1 MPTSE
6 ASRAGV
12 KPGDTAQD
20 SDRKLYDTAYPP
32 PLREAE
38 EELYKQRPKWQ
49 PEKLTSTDPPAHEN
63 KASQPPYPLGFGLS
77 GGGIRSATFC
87 LGVFQGLAKLGLL
100 GEIDYISSV
109 SGGSYFASFYGRLF
123 TRPEILGI
131 QEIQKI
137 LSPDETA
144 RMAANEP
151 PPELK
156 LDAAGSAEFRKSN
169 EWKTEIFDWM
179 RENGRFLAP
188 KGGGDLLLGIAV
200 ALRNLLTVQL
210 MIAVSVMAILLAAQ
224 LLRVIAE
231 RVLPAPWTASPAQA
245 DLWCSP
251 YLILGLAMALIWVV
265 PPGVAYW
272 MFHLPEAPPQG
283 AGGAGGQP
291 GHLVSLSAI
300 LAMLL
305 FFVMAGL
312 IAGALAGHEYWGPII
327 GLVYLLWV
335 LAFAFWVAR
344 VKFPPRS
351 QRQGGAAEVPND
363 RPWSPPADTRHKYI
377 VSLEDDRLA
386 RCDNARNWLSA
397 MLRTAL
403 AATLA
408 MLAFGL
414 IDSAGQMLYAR
425 SFRTGG
431 HPAQWMGAVYGA
443 LLAAAPFAHWV
454 TTSFS
459 GNKKGRHLPISL
471 NLLAGA
477 GAALVLIPVLTGL
490 DLFSHAIAYD
500 FKRPADAP
508 AALMSASQPARV
520 EISVKWVDHSSA
532 SAAVGRSEDTPEQNP
547 KLAPCAISIEHGS
560 PLITC
565 TEGGKQD
572 EKQPSAESRRGLR
585 RLAGALLV
593 AALFSF
599 LAGGGRRKGPSG
611 ATVFLNRTSLHP
623 IYTARLIRAYLGASN
638 KSRHSGT
645 KGVSEVVSG
654 DDISQE
660 RYWFTPEKFFYPCGA
675 PLHLVNMT
683 LNETID
689 GQSQIEQRDRKGL
702 GMAVGPAGLSVGIRH
717 HAVYHERKDPQKI
730 MVETFPH
737 PDTGEFRVFDY
748 RDEGRTDN
756 PIAEFKSEKPT
767 LGNWTGMSGAA
778 AATGMGFRTSLGVS
792 LLTGLFNVRLG
803 YWWDSGIE
811 SRTSSTKCS
820 SRIGNGL
827 STWLPLQSYLIDEFM
842 SRFHGTARRLWY
854 LSDGGNFENLG
865 GYELIRRRLPLIVII
880 DAAADPDYDFDDLA
894 GLVRKARLDF
904 NAEIEF
910 LEPDRIKTEL
920 KDRCNV
926 DIMDSVLNWYG
937 PLEQL
942 RRGKRADEPSPL
954 AKGQRNLYFKSPKTT
969 RYSFKHAAF
978 ARVRYLDSETP
989 NSFLILI
996 KPTMVGDEPADVLR
1010 YHSSHPSFPHES
1022 TAEQF
1027 FDEAQ
1032 WESYRRLGQHI
1043 AEKLFAPQ
1051 DKGGFFPGSR
1061 T

>member
-1 MPTSE
+1 V
-6 ASRAGV
+6 A
-12 KPGDTAQD
+12 
-20 SDRKLYDTAYPP
+20 
-32 PLREAE
+32 LREAE
-38 EELYKQRPKWQ
+38 DKLLLQREKWNAGLDRS
-49 PEKLTSTDPPAHEN
+49 KLV
-63 KASQPPYPLGFGLS
+63 GFGLS

-100 GEIDYISSV
+100 GEIDYVSSV

-123 TRPEILGI
+123 TRPDISGI
-131 QEIQKI
+131 EEIQKI
-137 LSPDETA
+137 LSPNENA
-144 RMAANEP
+144 RTAANEP
-151 PPELK
+151 PAELN
-156 LDAAGSAEFRKSN
+156 LDPAQSAEFRKNNS
-169 EWKTEIFDWM
+169 WKTGIFDWM

-224 LLRVIAE
+224 LLRVIVDRGLSAS
-231 RVLPAPWTASPAQA
+231 RMAPPAQGA
-245 DLWCSP
+245 LWWSP
-251 YLILGLAMALIWVV
+251 YLMVGLAMALFWVV
-265 PPGVAYW
+265 PPGAAYW
-272 MFHLPEAPPQG
+272 MFHLPEPPPQEK
-283 AGGAGGQP
+283 GGAVGQT
-291 GHLVSLSAI
+291 GHLVSVLAI

-305 FFVMAGL
+305 FFAAAGL
-312 IAGALAGHEYWGPII
+312 LAGAIGGHRYWGAII
-327 GLVYLLWV
+327 GLAYLLPV
-335 LAFAFWVAR
+335 LGFAFWAAR
-344 VKFPPRS
+344 VKFPPRKRLPQS
-351 QRQGGAAEVPND
+351 GAQETPRG
-363 RPWSPPADTRHKYI
+363 RPGSPAADARHKYI
-377 VSLEDDRLA
+377 VSLEDDRLV
-386 RCDNARNWLSA
+386 RCDQARNWLSA

-408 MLAFGL
+408 MFAFGL

-425 SFRTGG
+425 YFRTGG
-431 HPAQWMGAVYGA
+431 HPAQWLGAVYGA

-477 GAALVLIPVLTGL
+477 GAALLIIPALTGL
-490 DLFSHAIAYD
+490 DMFSHAIAYG
-500 FKRPADAP
+500 FQRPADAP
-508 AALMSASQPARV
+508 AALMTPTEAARV
-520 EISVKWVDHSSA
+520 EISVKFVDHPSGSA
-532 SAAVGRSEDTPEQNP
+532 GLGRSEGTPEQ
-547 KLAPCAISIEHGS
+547 KTKSAPCAISIQHGS
-560 PLITC
+560 PVITC
-565 TEGGKQD
+565 KDGGRVD
-572 EKQPSAESRRGLR
+572 EKKPGEESHRGLR
-585 RLAGALLV
+585 PLASALLV

-599 LAGGGRRKGPSG
+599 FAGGGRRKGTSG
-611 ATVFLNRTSLHP
+611 ATVFLNRSSLHA

-638 KSRHSGT
+638 KSRHSDT
-645 KGVSEVVSG
+645 KTVSEVVSG

-660 RYWFTPEKFFYPCGA
+660 RYWFAPEKFFYPNGA

-702 GMAVGPAGLSVGIRH
+702 GMAVAPAGLSVGVRH
-717 HAVYHERKDPQKI
+717 HAVYHEPTDPQKI
-730 MVETFPH
+730 KVETFPH
-737 PDTGEFRVFDY
+737 PGAGEFRVFNY
-748 RDEGRTDN
+748 RDEGSKDDD
-756 PIAEFKSEKPT
+756 PIAEFKGEKPS

-803 YWWDSGIE
+803 YWWDSGIQ
-811 SRTSSTKCS
+811 SRTPSKKGSSK
-820 SRIGNGL
+820 IGNWL
-827 STWLPLQSYLIDEFM
+827 STWLPLQSYLVDEFM

-920 KDRCNV
+920 KDRCKV
-926 DIMDSVLNWYG
+926 EIMDSVLKWYG
-937 PLEQL
+937 PLEEL
-942 RRGKRADEPSPL
+942 RRGKRADEPLPRPN
-954 AKGQRNLYFKSPKTT
+954 AGRNVFFKSSNPA
-969 RYSFKHAAF
+969 RNSLKHAAF
-978 ARVRYLDSETP
+978 ARVRYLDGETP
-989 NSFLILI
+989 DSFLILI

-1043 AEKLFAPQ
+1043 AEKLFATAG
-1051 DKGGFFPGSR
+1051 DGGFMPM
-1061 T
+1061 TTPKA